1 MMLDNVLI
9 LSLLLYLLFDI
20 FTLREPLSFP
30 LINLFFNISMGSW
43 VSVLFNE
50 LILTITA
57 YFGAQIVSVMASG
70 SPLEAVFWVHLI
82 RACLEHSIPFSTIRH
97 SQFILYFPC
106 LNPGADHFPE
116 GLGSSQQRR

>member
-57 YFGAQIVSVMASG
+57 YFGAQIFSVMASG

-82 RACLEHSIPFSTIRH
+82 RSCLEHSIPFSTIRH
-97 SQFILYFPC
+97 SRFI
-106 LNPGADHFPE
+106 
-116 GLGSSQQRR
+116 